1 MNKEIKYALAGLFI
15 GGLSV
20 WLLISPVATS
30 SRIGMMQNSSYNQM
44 SSGVIDAHFIEQMI
58 PHHEDAI
65 AMSKLA
71 LTKSQKPEVKQLAE
85 NIIKSQGQEITQ
97 MKSWYQDWFDRE
109 LPTGNQVMQQH
120 GMMSNTSGMH
130 MGRMGDTSDITNLE
144 TSADFDKEFLEEMI
158 PHHQMAVMMASM
170 LKNGTNRPEM
180 KQLAD
185 NIITSQT
192 SEIDQMRSWLRSWSN

>member
-1 MNKEIKYALAGLFI
+1 MRKEIKYLLAGILI
-15 GGLSV
+15 GGLLV
-20 WLLISPVATS
+20 WLLVNSGIISNKSYSIP
-30 SRIGMMQNSSYNQM
+30 NSNSQM
-44 SSGVIDAHFIEQMI
+44 SSEVIDSHFIEQMI

-65 AMSKLA
+65 TMAKLA

-85 NIIKSQGQEITQ
+85 NIIKSQSQEITQ
-97 MKSWYQDWFDRE
+97 MKSWYQNWFGRE
-109 LPTGNQVMQQH
+109 LPTGDQVMKQH
-120 GMMSNTSGMH
+120 GMMGNNSSMH
-130 MGRMGDTSDITNLE
+130 MGKMGDTSDITNLE
-144 TSADFDKEFLEEMI
+144 TSVDFDKEFLEEMI

-192 SEIDQMRSWLRSWSN
+192 SEIDQMRTWLKNTNN

>member
-1 MNKEIKYALAGLFI
+1 MRKEIKYLLAGILI
-15 GGLSV
+15 GGLLV
-20 WLLISPVATS
+20 WLLVNSGITS
-30 SRIGMMQNSSYNQM
+30 NKSYSMPNSSTQM
-44 SSGVIDAHFIEQMI
+44 SSEVIDSHFIEQMI

-65 AMSKLA
+65 TMAKLA

-85 NIIKSQGQEITQ
+85 NIIKSQSQEITQ
-97 MKSWYQDWFDRE
+97 MKSWYQNWFGRE
-109 LPTGNQVMQQH
+109 LPTGDQVMKQH
-120 GMMSNTSGMH
+120 GMMGNNSSMH
-130 MGRMGDTSDITNLE
+130 MGKMGDTSDITNLE

-170 LKNGTNRPEM
+170 LKNGTSRPEM

-192 SEIDQMRSWLRSWSN
+192 SEIDQMRTWLKNINN